1 MAEDASPCHI
11 LTVCSRSASIAQ
23 MPQRHM
29 FGWCLSLLCILTGIS
44 LLVRKSPGAGAKF
57 SKQLKEVV

>member
-1 MAEDASPCHI
+1 MRPLALVTHSHSAGTAQVPQQH
-11 LTVCSRSASIAQ
+11 TV
-23 MPQRHM
+23 
-29 FGWCLSLLCILTGIS
+29 GWCLSLLCILTGIN